1 MEVGQIRSISSVGL
15 KTKAVQAAILGCNFS
30 QLGWH
35 VHEAG
40 KLIIFL
46 FLFLKKKKK
55 ENTLHHHQRSCP
67 E

>member
-1 MEVGQIRSISSVGL
+1 MEVGQTRSISSVGL

-35 VHEAG
+35 VQEAG
-40 KLIIFL
+40 KLMIF
-46 FLFLKKKKK
+46 
-55 ENTLHHHQRSCP
+55 LHHHQRSCP